1 VPRVVTAGLDRG
13 NLMSSMPER
22 DAPGQ
27 WSGGT
32 QQGSRD
38 WGGTSGQR
46 HTQGQEQFG
55 GPPPGGASPSGR
67 YPDDPYGSFRGGQAT
82 WGSPVHQDE
91 TRVVGRRVIQY
102 IIDYILVG
110 IIPAIAYWL
119 LDRGSGFLHGFGWLL
134 ATLISLVVYLW
145 YWVLRPNS
153 HQGQTFGMQLL
164 GVRIISKGGG
174 PASMV
179 QYFVRGVM
187 LIIDT
192 LFFGLVGLITMM
204 ASRYHQRVGDHLART
219 LVVGAGYGAGPMP
232 GSDQYQRTGSAAA
245 DERLASP
252 DMYAEDRYG
261 QGSTPDS
268 GMAGPGAS
276 KRDHL

>member
-1 VPRVVTAGLDRG
+1 
-13 NLMSSMPER
+13 MSSMPER

-32 QQGSRD
+32 QRSSRD
-38 WGGTSGQR
+38 WGATSGQG
-46 HTQGQEQFG
+46 HTPGQEQFG
-55 GPPPGGASPSGR
+55 GPPPGGASPAGR
-67 YPDDPYGSFRGGQAT
+67 YPDDRYGSYQGGQGT

-102 IIDYILVG
+102 IIDYVLAG

-179 QYFVRGVM
+179 QYLVRSVM
-187 LIIDT
+187 LIVDT
-192 LFFGLVGLITMM
+192 LLFGLVGLITMM

-219 LVVGAGYGAGPMP
+219 LVVGAGHGAGPMP
-232 GSDQYQRTGSAAA
+232 GSDQYQRTGSAAS

-252 DMYAEDRYG
+252 DTYAEDRYG
-261 QGSTPDS
+261 QVSTPDS

-276 KRDHL
+276 QRDHL

>member
-1 VPRVVTAGLDRG
+1 
-13 NLMSSMPER
+13 MSSMPER
-22 DAPGQ
+22 DAPGR
-27 WSGGT
+27 WTGGA
-32 QQGSRD
+32 QQSSRD

-46 HTQGQEQFG
+46 DTPGQGQFG
-55 GPPPGGASPSGR
+55 GPPPGGAPSGR
-67 YPDDPYGSFRGGQAT
+67 YPDDPYGSDRGGQAT

-91 TRVVGRRVIQY
+91 TQVVGRRVIQY
-102 IIDYILVG
+102 IIDYVLVG

-145 YWVLRPNS
+145 YWVLRPNG

-219 LVVGAGYGAGPMP
+219 LVVGAGHGAGPMP
-232 GSDQYQRTGSAAA
+232 GSDQHQRTGSAAA

-261 QGSTPDS
+261 QGSAPDS

-276 KRDHL
+276 QRDHL

>member
-1 VPRVVTAGLDRG
+1 MT
-13 NLMSSMPER
+13 SMPEG

-27 WSGGT
+27 WSSGT
-32 QQGSRD
+32 QQSSPDRA
-38 WGGTSGQR
+38 GTAGQR
-46 HTQGQEQFG
+46 DTPGHEQFG
-55 GPPPGGASPSGR
+55 GTPPGRDPRGGS
-67 YPDDPYGSFRGGQAT
+67 YPDDPYGSYRGGQPT

-102 IIDYILVG
+102 VIDYILVG

-134 ATLISLVVYLW
+134 ATLISLVIYLW
-145 YWVLRPNS
+145 YWVLRPS
-153 HQGQTFGMQLL
+153 GHQGQTFGMQVL
-164 GVRIISKGGG
+164 GLRIISKDGG

-179 QYFVRGVM
+179 QYLVRGVM
-187 LIIDT
+187 LLIDT

-219 LVVGAGYGAGPMP
+219 LVVGAGYAAGPHAD
-232 GSDQYQRTGSAAA
+232 GRQFQRTDSAA
-245 DERLASP
+245 DERLARP

-261 QGSTPDS
+261 QGTTSDS
-268 GMAGPGAS
+268 GMAGPGS
-276 KRDHL
+276 SQGDQP

>member
-1 VPRVVTAGLDRG
+1 
-13 NLMSSMPER
+13 MSSMPEG

-27 WSGGT
+27 WSGRT
-32 QQGSRD
+32 QQSSRE
-38 WGGTSGQR
+38 WTGTSGQGGTPG
-46 HTQGQEQFG
+46 HEQFG
-55 GPPPGGASPSGR
+55 GSPPGGDARGG
-67 YPDDPYGSFRGGQAT
+67 YPDNPYGSSHGGQPT

-102 IIDYILVG
+102 VIDYVLAG

-134 ATLISLVVYLW
+134 ATLISLVIYLW
-145 YWVLRPNS
+145 YWVLRPSS
-153 HQGQTFGMQLL
+153 HHGQTFGMQVL
-164 GVRIISKGGG
+164 GLRVISKGGG

-187 LIIDT
+187 LLIDT
-192 LFFGLVGLITMM
+192 LFFGLVGLVTMI

-219 LVVGAGYGAGPMP
+219 LVVSAGYRASAHADGRQFQR
-232 GSDQYQRTGSAAA
+232 SDSAA
-245 DERLASP
+245 DERLARP

-261 QGSTPDS
+261 QGSTSDS
-268 GMAGPGAS
+268 GMAGPGPS
-276 KRDHL
+276 QRDQP